1 MVQFVGSQDAYDAY
15 KAALDTGVMNNELA
29 NKYANY
35 VSKKTRQIKRNRL
48 QNSYVDSGRNKVYK
62 SEFATEAKFPECRK
76 SMTEKEVTKFFKR
89 VVKSKTYQTLAQER
103 GCSTPTL
110 EFMKTVKYNAR
121 IAGQATRTRVRLQPS
136 CGMNKWVVL
145 HELAHTAGHMNHDI
159 GFRQTLVK
167 LISRF
172 LGTEVAKELKRQFR
186 QRKVKMTVSQTIMS
200 PLKWYEGYKK
210 MEQLRSKTRRAI
222 IEAQPV

>member
-1 MVQFVGSQDAYDAY
+1 MIQFVGTQDSYDAY
-15 KAALDTGVMNNELA
+15 QSALATGVMGNDLA

-35 VSKKTRQIKRNRL
+35 VEKKTRQIKRNRL
-48 QNSYVDSGRNKVYK
+48 QNSHVDSGRNKVYQ
-62 SEFATEAKFPECRK
+62 SEFATERLFPECRK
-76 SMTEKEVTKFFKR
+76 SMTEKELTKFYNR
-89 VVKSKTYQTLAQER
+89 VVKSKTYQSLVTER
-103 GCSTPTL
+103 GQTNPAL
-110 EFMKTVKYNAR
+110 RFMKEVKYNAR
-121 IAGQATRTRVRLQPS
+121 VAGQASYRGVAIQPS

-186 QRKVKMTVSQTIMS
+186 SRKVKMTVSQTIKS
-200 PLKWYEGYKK
+200 PLKWLEDYRK
-210 MEQLRSKTRRAI
+210 METLRAKRSK
-222 IEAQPV
+222 V